1 MLPKYN
7 ATCSDGSP
15 VGFYFRPAPADGQRK
30 KLTIWLKGGAMC
42 ADYEDCATR
51 KSQNPGSSKYWL
63 PTHLGRAIQSTNK
76 TENRVF
82 LTGIT
87 VSAATFF

>member
-7 ATCSDGSP
+7 ATCSDCSP

-42 ADYEDCATR
+42 ADYEDCVTR
-51 KSQNPGSSKYWL
+51 KSQNL
-63 PTHLGRAIQSTNK
+63 
-76 TENRVF
+76 
-82 LTGIT
+82 
-87 VSAATFF
+87 